1 MRITVEAGV
10 EHYRLVGPN
19 GEEGEMVP
27 YEGIAAIK
35 IGTQIYYCEAEDP
48 DATEHKV
55 YHVTE
60 CQEVDAITDDGVVFD
75 GEEPEEPESDLEGDE
90 EDEDDEEEEEVGPE
104 LVK

>member
-1 MRITVEAGV
+1 MSITVEAGV

-19 GEEGEMVP
+19 GEEGEIVP

-35 IGTQIYYCEAEDP
+35 IGSDIYYCEAEDP

-55 YHVTE
+55 FRVTE
-60 CQEVDAITDDGVVFD
+60 CQEVDATTDDGVVFD
-75 GEEPEEPESDLEGDE
+75 GEEPEESESED